1 MINRIRLLVVD
12 DEARVRQGL
21 QMRLALEPDLE
32 VVGEA
37 ADGETALH
45 LALGLRP
52 DVVVIDLLM
61 PGMDGLA
68 AIRLLRLA
76 TPASGILAFS
86 IRDGLAVRRET
97 AAAGAAAF
105 VAKQDG
111 PDRLLAAIRDLA
123 ARQRLHEITED

>member
-1 MINRIRLLVVD
+1 MNRIRLLVVD

-32 VVGEA
+32 IVGEA
-37 ADGETALH
+37 GDGTAALH
-45 LALGLRP
+45 LARELRP
-52 DVVVIDLLM
+52 DVIVIDLVM
-61 PGMDGLA
+61 PGMDGFQ

-76 TPASGILAFS
+76 TPASCILAFS
-86 IRDGLAVRRET
+86 IRDGMAVRRET

-111 PDRLLAAIRDLA
+111 PEHLLAAIRDIA
-123 ARQRLHEITED
+123 ARQRRHEITQD

>member
-1 MINRIRLLVVD
+1 MMNRIRLLVVD

-45 LALGLRP
+45 LALLLRP
-52 DVVVIDLLM
+52 EVVVIDLLM
-61 PGMDGLA
+61 PDMDGLQ

-76 TPASGILAFS
+76 TPASGILAVS
-86 IRDGLAVRRET
+86 IRDGMAVRRET

-111 PDRLLAAIRDLA
+111 PDHLLAAIRDIA
-123 ARQRLHEITED
+123 ARQRRHEITQD

>member
-1 MINRIRLLVVD
+1 MNRIRLLVVD

-21 QMRLALEPDLE
+21 RMRLALEPDLE

-37 ADGETALH
+37 ADSETALH
-45 LALGLRP
+45 LALLLRP

-61 PGMDGLA
+61 PGMDGLQ
-68 AIRLLRLA
+68 AIRLLRTTL
-76 TPASGILAFS
+76 PASRVLAFS
-86 IRDGLAVRRET
+86 IRDELSTRRET

-111 PDRLLAAIRDLA
+111 PEHLLAAIRDIA
-123 ARQRLHEITED
+123 ARQRRHVITQD

>member
-1 MINRIRLLVVD
+1 MKNRIRLLVVD

-21 QMRLALEPDLE
+21 RMRLALEPDLE
-32 VVGEA
+32 IVGEA

-61 PGMDGLA
+61 PGIDGLE
-68 AIRLLRLA
+68 AIRLLRQA
-76 TPASGILAFS
+76 TPASSILAFS
-86 IRDGLAVRRET
+86 IRDGMAVRRET

-111 PDRLLAAIRDLA
+111 PEHLLAVIRDIA
-123 ARQRLHEITED
+123 AHQRRHEITQD